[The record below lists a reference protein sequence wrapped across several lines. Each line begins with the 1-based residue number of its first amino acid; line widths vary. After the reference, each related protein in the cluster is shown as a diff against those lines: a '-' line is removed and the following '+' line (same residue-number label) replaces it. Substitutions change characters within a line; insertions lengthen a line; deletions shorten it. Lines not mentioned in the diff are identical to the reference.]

1 MQVLGL
7 KWSFVGWM
15 LWLGDYWS
23 PLQIFI
29 VLIMF
34 FPVCFVL
41 FWLVNVNASKMI
53 LWECLKIAVTLVTT
67 SCNNFYYRT
76 VKVPSLCQWEMFTM
90 RYTSSTLVSWW
101 CFDFSW
107 SVMLLCVLKWLV
119 QLQVRVHGVLQLVP
133 RWVSI
138 FIGKTVLVYNELP
151 AFSLV
156 CCSVGN

>member
-1 MQVLGL
+1 MLVFVGFMQVLGL
-7 KWSFVGWM
+7 KWSFVSWM

-34 FPVCFVL
+34 FPVSFVL
-41 FWLVNVNASKMI
+41 FWLVNVNASRMI
-53 LWECLKIAVTLVTT
+53 LWECLKIAVTFVTT

-107 SVMLLCVLKWLV
+107 SVMLLCVAIVAGTTSSEGTW
-119 QLQVRVHGVLQLVP
+119 GVA
-133 RWVSI
+133 VSAQMGI
-138 FIGKTVLVYNELP
+138 NLYRQDCLSI
-151 AFSLV
+151 
-156 CCSVGN
+156 